1 MDTMKLEIVTPQ
13 GPIFSGDVKSATFPG
28 IEGEF
33 GVLDGHAPLMTTL
46 IPGIITI
53 KKEDGSKEVIAINSG
68 YVEVTPGHT
77 NVLVDG
83 AEPISG
89 DSSGDIAK
97 AIERAKKLVREATN
111 SNAIVA
117 SVEAKIESA
126 ARGI

>member
-1 MDTMKLEIVTPQ
+1 MKLDIVTPL
-13 GPIFSGDVKSATFPG
+13 GRIFEGEVKEAYFPG

-46 IPGIITI
+46 MPGVITI
-53 KKEDGSKEVIAINSG
+53 KKEDNSEENIAINSG
-68 YVEVTPGHT
+68 YVEVTPKHV

-89 DSSGDIAK
+89 KNAGDIAE
-97 AIERAKKLVREATN
+97 AIERAKKLIKEAAD
-111 SNAIVA
+111 SDAIVA

-126 ARGI
+126 ARNI

>member
-1 MDTMKLEIVTPQ
+1 MKLDIVTPL
-13 GPIFSGDVKSATFPG
+13 GRIFEGEIKEAYFPG

-46 IPGIITI
+46 MPGVITI
-53 KKEDGSKEVIAINSG
+53 KKQDGSEELIAINSG
-68 YVEVTPGHT
+68 YVEVTPEHV

-89 DSSGDIAK
+89 ENAGDIAE
-97 AIERAKKLVREATN
+97 AIERAKKLVREAAN
-111 SNAIVA
+111 SDAIVA

-126 ARGI
+126 ARNI

>member
-1 MDTMKLEIVTPQ
+1 MKLDIVTPL
-13 GPIFSGDVKSATFPG
+13 GRIFEGEVKEAYFPG

-126 ARGI
+126 ARSI